1 MTEVEILQEPRQ
13 RKAETDNNEA
23 NTLNT
28 KAEFGLVVKKMI
40 IRA

>member
-1 MTEVEILQEPRQ
+1 MTEVEMLQEPRQ

-28 KAEFGLVVKKMI
+28 KAEYGLVVNTT
-40 IRA
+40 IRT